1 MFLVTCFYPTS
12 VVYCRKFLKYGL
24 LFLRMLSYDSC
35 RLWGFPQLPSH
46 LTVGWKGLQNSL
58 KAVMLLG
65 MVFYPQWYGDG
76 IGDGTLGGCTR
87 VVQGP
92 RLRLAKGTEAWG
104 RFQEGTRYD
113 VSLSNVMEA
122 IKSW

>member
-1 MFLVTCFYPTS
+1 M
-12 VVYCRKFLKYGL
+12 
-24 LFLRMLSYDSC
+24 
-35 RLWGFPQLPSH
+35 
-46 LTVGWKGLQNSL
+46 QNSL
-58 KAVMLLG
+58 KAVTLLG
-65 MVFYPQWYGDG
+65 MVFYPQWYEDG
-76 IGDGTLGGCTR
+76 IGDGTLGI
-87 VVQGP
+87 VQGH